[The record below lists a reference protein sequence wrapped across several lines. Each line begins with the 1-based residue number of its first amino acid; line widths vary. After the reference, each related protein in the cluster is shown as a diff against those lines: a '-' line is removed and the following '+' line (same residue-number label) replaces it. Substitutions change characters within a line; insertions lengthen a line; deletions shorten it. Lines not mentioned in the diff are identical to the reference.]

1 MGTSNLNKGP
11 KGSSLLPSDY
21 DGEALSG
28 AGIYPSDD
36 EPQDNPEKEPQ
47 DNPEEDPQNNP
58 EVQKP
63 ALQKTWTTAKK
74 TFGSQIGRTN
84 PHVGHIGKSYV
95 RALGG
100 HKRAAGSV
108 PSARKITS
116 DIIYLF
122 SGAPSD
128 VKRKLTEL
136 GISYEGKTT
145 KEVFNDIFR
154 ILRTGAGTNE
164 ETIAD
169 SALGDT
175 INDLLESDLYSEDLD
190 ETLNKG
196 LLDFLVANYLK
207 NSIFKKLL
215 TELAYAELTIYKTYD
230 EIQSLEDNLMEYIS
244 GICKT
249 IVSGKLHD
257 NVNETEIKNLSNIL
271 YETCYKVM
279 EGMK

>member
-21 DGEALSG
+21 DGGEFG
-28 AGIYPSDD
+28 DGIIQPDEEPQEKPD
-36 EPQDNPEKEPQ
+36 ENPQDNPNEEPQDNPEAQRPIL
-47 DNPEEDPQNNP
+47 P
-58 EVQKP
+58 
-63 ALQKTWTTAKK
+63 KTWTTAKK
-74 TFGSQIGRTN
+74 SFSSQIGKSN
-84 PHVGHIGKSYV
+84 PHVGHIGKNYV

-100 HKRAAGSV
+100 HKRAAGSL

-116 DIIYLF
+116 GIINLF
-122 SGAPSD
+122 SGDPNEI
-128 VKRKLTEL
+128 KRKLKKL

-145 KEVFNDIFR
+145 KEVFAEIFR
-154 ILRTGAGTNE
+154 MLRIGAGTNE

-175 INDLLESDLYSEDLD
+175 INDLLESDMYSEDLD

-196 LLDFLVANYLK
+196 VLDFLVANYLK

-215 TELAYAELTIYKTYD
+215 TELAYTELTSNKTYD
-230 EIQSLEDNLMEYIS
+230 EIQSLEDNLIEYIS

-249 IVSGKLHD
+249 VVSDKLYD
-257 NVNETEIKNLSNIL
+257 NMNEAEIKNLSNKL
-271 YETCYKVM
+271 YETCYKIM